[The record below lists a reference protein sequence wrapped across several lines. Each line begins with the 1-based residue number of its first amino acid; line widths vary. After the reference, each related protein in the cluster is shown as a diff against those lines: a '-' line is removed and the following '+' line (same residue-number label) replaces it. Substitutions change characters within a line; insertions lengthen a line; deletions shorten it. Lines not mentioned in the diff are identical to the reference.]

1 MKDTII
7 DSVLVADDDP
17 LLVLLFAQTL
27 KDLGV
32 KEISTACDGKRAVEL
47 YKRYCPDLVILD
59 LEMPVKNGY
68 EAAKEIKLFNPD
80 AKIVMLTGN
89 PTHKDIEKALH
100 EGVITSLFIKPISI
114 DIIDKILLK
123 RGFKKKDSKCKDTD
137 TSLAVPPRISR
148 DLISAA

>member
-17 LLVLLFAQTL
+17 LLVLLFAQIL

-32 KEISTACDGKRAVEL
+32 KEISTACDGKRAIEL
-47 YKRYCPDLVILD
+47 YKKYCPDLVILD
-59 LEMPVKNGY
+59 LEMPIKNGY
-68 EAAKEIKLFNPD
+68 EAAKDIKLFNPN

-89 PTHKDIEKALH
+89 PTHHDIEKALH

-114 DIIDKILLK
+114 DIIDKILL
-123 RGFKKKDSKCKDTD
+123 RRAFKKGTSKRHEKIDKMLDSIV
-137 TSLAVPPRISR
+137 LSR
-148 DLISAA
+148 DLIGAA

>member
-1 MKDTII
+1 M
-7 DSVLVADDDP
+7 V
-17 LLVLLFAQTL
+17 
-27 KDLGV
+27 
-32 KEISTACDGKRAVEL
+32 TACDGKKAVEL
-47 YKRYCPDLVILD
+47 YKKYRPDLVILD

-89 PTHKDIEKALH
+89 PTHQDIENALH

-114 DIIDKILLK
+114 DIIDKILLR
-123 RGFKKKDSKCKDTD
+123 RGFKKGTSKRHKEIDTMLDSI
-137 TSLAVPPRISR
+137 VVSR